1 MAYDLTTF
9 NDEITYTGN
18 YYPITLETIEFK
30 LQSLVEGYKLL
41 EVALKKREI
50 EKDFK

>member
-1 MAYDLTTF
+1 MPCLSTF

-30 LQSLVEGYKLL
+30 LQSLVEEYKRL
-41 EVALKKREI
+41 EVALKKRAI